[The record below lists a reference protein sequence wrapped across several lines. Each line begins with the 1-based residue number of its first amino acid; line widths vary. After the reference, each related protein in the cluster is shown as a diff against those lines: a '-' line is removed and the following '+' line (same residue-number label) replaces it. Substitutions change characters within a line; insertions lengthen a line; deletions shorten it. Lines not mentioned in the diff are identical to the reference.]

1 MQKENVLNPVWLKA
15 TVLGSLWASSE
26 IILGSFLH
34 NLKIPFSGTILSGI
48 GIIFLV
54 AGSQNWKEKGIIWRA
69 GIICALMKTISPSAN
84 IFGPMISIA
93 AEAFLLEASIRI
105 LGKNWAGYLIGGGLA
120 VSWSL
125 FYKIIGLI
133 LVYGPNIIE
142 LYSSL
147 YKFSIKYLNFPNLSP
162 WSLILLLFILFLIFG
177 ALASIIGIRIGK
189 SSNKFSFNESDD
201 TSSSKIDYNL
211 APKNLKQNFSI
222 PWLFFHFIVIVLG
235 LILLDAFPLW
245 IPAVYVLLYVILC
258 IFLYKQNL
266 NRLKNVKFW
275 VTLIIIMILSGLLL
289 SEFKTGGKSN
299 YIYGFLIGLEMNLRA
314 LLMIFGFSSIS
325 IELRNPKIENWFK
338 KKGMGQLSIA
348 LEAAFKIL
356 PFMVANL
363 SEEKKYLRKPLGI
376 ILRLIGKTDL
386 WLERIQNQINN
397 NPIVFFITGKKGS
410 GKTTFITEV
419 ISNLQKEGFKAGGIL
434 APGYWD
440 NNIRSRFDIVDIS
453 ANERKLLCGMEIE
466 NGAEEIGR
474 FKFVGEGLALGSEA
488 LSYENVF
495 DKDLVVIDEVGPL
508 ELKGKG
514 WAESINE
521 LISKCNK
528 ILILVVRDDAV
539 EEVKNYFKLEQVKY
553 INIENVSVD
562 ETVSLISEACKQE
575 INLAVSI

>member
-1 MQKENVLNPVWLKA
+1 MQKENVLNSVWLKA

-34 NLKIPFSGTILSGI
+34 NLKLPFSGTILSGI

-105 LGKNWAGYLIGGGLA
+105 LGKNWAGYIIGGGLA

-177 ALASIIGIRIGK
+177 ALASVIGIRIGNQN
-189 SSNKFSFNESDD
+189 NKFSLNESDS
-201 TSSSKIDYNL
+201 TSSSQIDFNL
-211 APKNLKQNFSI
+211 VPKNLKQNFSI
-222 PWLFFHFIVIVLG
+222 PRLFLHSFVIVLG
-235 LILLDAFPLW
+235 LILLDVFPLW
-245 IPAVYVLLYVILC
+245 IPAFLASVYVVLC
-258 IFLYKQNL
+258 ILLYKQNL

-275 VTLIIIMILSGLLL
+275 ISLIVIIILSGLLL
-289 SEFKTGGKSN
+289 SEFKTNNGSK
-299 YIYGFLIGLEMNLRA
+299 YLYGFLIGLEMNIRA

-356 PFMVANL
+356 PFMVASL
-363 SEEKKYLRKPLGI
+363 SEEKKYLRKPFGI
-376 ILRLIGKTDL
+376 ISRLISKTDL
-386 WLERIQNQINN
+386 WLERIQNQLNC
-397 NPIVFFITGKKGS
+397 NPIVFFITGEKGK
-410 GKTTFITEV
+410 GKTTFVTEV
-419 ISNLQKEGFKAGGIL
+419 ISILQKQGFNAGGIV
-434 APGYWD
+434 APGYLD
-440 NNIRSRFDIVDIS
+440 NNIRSKFDIVNIETS
-453 ANERKLLCGMEIE
+453 ERKLLCGIKVE
-466 NGAEEIGR
+466 NGIDEIGR
-474 FKFVGEGLALGSEA
+474 FKFTKEGLALGREA
-488 LSYENVF
+488 LSYENIF

-521 LISKCNK
+521 LLSKCNK
-528 ILILVVRDDAV
+528 IIILVVRNDSV
-539 EEVKNYFKLEQVKY
+539 NEVKDYFKLEQPKK
-553 INIENVSVD
+553 IDIEEVSID
-562 ETVSLISEACKQE
+562 EAVSLISEACKQE